1 MFLKKISVN
10 APFRIKLLLSDFKN
24 VKNNNFIERLDIF
37 VFAMKLIYEKAQD
50 NLNKNDK
57 SLKLFAK
64 TLFEE
69 CIMISKT
76 FIKEEDLS
84 KMQFDFMKSY
94 KEIMKDCDKK
104 IKLIISAVSIFKI
117 ENLQSR
123 GKLINK
129 DLPKDDLNILSDNL
143 ESELKIKNY
152 IVHLNENKE
161 ALEIKAF
168 YLANIVKIEFLKK
181 ENNINLEHLEN
192 YAQESTSILET
203 FGNEYKKKAWCK
215 EIVKLKESFDKI
227 LFNNNVNEI
236 KISTNN
242 RGLYLMF

>member
-84 KMQFDFMKSY
+84 KMQYDFMKSY
-94 KEIMKDCDKK
+94 KEIMKD
-104 IKLIISAVSIFKI
+104 
-117 ENLQSR
+117 
-123 GKLINK
+123 
-129 DLPKDDLNILSDNL
+129 
-143 ESELKIKNY
+143 
-152 IVHLNENKE
+152 
-161 ALEIKAF
+161 
-168 YLANIVKIEFLKK
+168 
-181 ENNINLEHLEN
+181 
-192 YAQESTSILET
+192 
-203 FGNEYKKKAWCK
+203 
-215 EIVKLKESFDKI
+215 
-227 LFNNNVNEI
+227 
-236 KISTNN
+236 
-242 RGLYLMF
+242 